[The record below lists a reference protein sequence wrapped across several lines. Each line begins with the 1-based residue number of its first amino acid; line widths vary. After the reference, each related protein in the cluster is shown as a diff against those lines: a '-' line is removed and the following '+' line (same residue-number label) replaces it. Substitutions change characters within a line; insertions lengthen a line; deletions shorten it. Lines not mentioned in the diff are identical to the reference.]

1 MPVALRSIVFIAGV
15 GVSLGAG
22 WVLVQ
27 RLERVGQ
34 RFGFSEALLG
44 LVAALAADAPEITAA
59 VTALINHDRRIGA
72 GVVLGSNAFNLA
84 ALLGLSALVAGS
96 IVLHRRVVLMNGAV
110 AVWTAALCLLT
121 VTGALPIF
129 AALALELLVFV
140 PYVVLLSVGTS
151 RLTRIPAFNSSAEW
165 LAHAIGEEEIEL
177 EDAIH
182 PPRGVPRDALVA
194 VVALLVVVGA
204 SIAMEQEASALGNDW
219 SVAPIIVGALVLAA
233 VTSTPEHGRRH
244 LSRRARA
251 RSRDAQHR
259 AQQQPPQRPGWPP
272 DPSKHPRPRLP
283 VLADHARRK
292 RLRRPHRSRPR
303 DGICRSRA
311 APHRG
316 RGDHPRLRRLR
327 RAHSWRSHNAK
338 HAPLRYRLYKR
349 RAPAL
354 ALVAPTGLTGWSR
367 MCG

>member
-1 MPVALRSIVFIAGV
+1 MSVALRSIVFIAGV

-110 AVWTAALCLLT
+110 AAWTAAVCLLA
-121 VTGALPIF
+121 VTGVLSIA
-129 AALALELLVFV
+129 AALALALVVFV
-140 PYVVLLSVGTS
+140 PYVVLLAAGTS
-151 RLTRIPAFNSSAEW
+151 RLASLTAFNSSAKW
-165 LAHAIGEEEIEL
+165 LAQAIGEEEIEL

-194 VVALLVVVGA
+194 VTALLVVVGA

-233 VTSTPEHGRRH
+233 VTS
-244 LSRRARA
+244 
-251 RSRDAQHR
+251 
-259 AQQQPPQRPGWPP
+259 
-272 DPSKHPRPRLP
+272 LP
-283 VLADHARRK
+283 NTVAGIYLAA
-292 RLRRPHRSRPR
+292 
-303 DGICRSRA
+303 
-311 APHRG
+311 RG
-316 RGDHPRLRRLR
+316 RGAATLSTALNSNLLNALAGLLIPATILGLGSPSPQTTLVVSAYAGLTVLALATAYVDRGLRRTAGAAIIL
-327 RAHSWRSHNAK
+327 AYAVFV
-338 HAPLRYRLYKR
+338 
-349 RAPAL
+349 AL
-354 ALVAPTGLTGWSR
+354 LLAQP
-367 MCG
+367 